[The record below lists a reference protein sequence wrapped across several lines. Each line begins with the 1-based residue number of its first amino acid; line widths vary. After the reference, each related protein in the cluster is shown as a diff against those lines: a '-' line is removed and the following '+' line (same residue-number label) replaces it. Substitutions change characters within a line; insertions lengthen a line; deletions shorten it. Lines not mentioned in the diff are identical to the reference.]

1 MATPSDFFICDMHSH
16 ILPGIDDGSKSPQ
29 MTLELL
35 RQASEQGVD
44 VMVCTPHYYP
54 QESIESFLGRRKIAV
69 DGLLQAV
76 EMADFRCPNFCF
88 GAEVAYFSGLTGQT
102 DLHRLCIQ
110 GTRYMLL
117 ELPFGLWPADI
128 FRNLQEMRSVQGIIP
143 IIAHLERYLDFVD
156 KKQIRTLREMDLLLQ
171 MNGAYILGRRS
182 ARRAK
187 RLLERGYID
196 LLGSDCHDPQ
206 LRPQILGT
214 AMRQLQSWKLEGLAE
229 KICDCG
235 RNVLGC

>member
-1 MATPSDFFICDMHSH
+1 MHSH

-102 DLHRLCIQ
+102 DVHRLCIQ

-143 IIAHLERYLDFVD
+143 IIAHLDGG
-156 KKQIRTLREMDLLLQ
+156 KKVMK
-171 MNGAYILGRRS
+171 MYM
-182 ARRAK
+182 
-187 RLLERGYID
+187 
-196 LLGSDCHDPQ
+196 LGSSHQ
-206 LRPQILGT
+206 TFLLMMLIKLILIFLRIMIFLSFLFILITIRNFCQI
-214 AMRQLQSWKLEGLAE
+214 QF
-229 KICDCG
+229 
-235 RNVLGC
+235 